1 MTYKQHR
8 SNLSALCLQLQT
20 TDNLFTVKEIERAN
34 LLLEIYYYNNKFSSK
49 DIRTIE
55 QWNALGY
62 IVNAGEKAKL
72 FWGEPILQEVRHP
85 KKPERIVKV
94 QDFFPVV
101 FKFNI
106 SQVTKIQNK

>member
-1 MTYKQHR
+1 MTYKEHR
-8 SNLSALCLQLQT
+8 RDLSTLCLELQT
-20 TDNLFTVKEIERAN
+20 TNNLFTVNEIERAN
-34 LLLEIYYYNNKFSSK
+34 QLLEIYYYNNKFSSNNIK
-49 DIRTIE
+49 TIE

-85 KKPERIVKV
+85 KNPERIIKV

-106 SQVTKIQNK
+106 SQVTKR